1 MLHLKMR
8 KALFKQQCVLLCLLF
23 LVMNLLSIAA
33 QQTDTVMAPLSTDTV
48 RKQGFVGRVAS
59 AAFNKY
65 FNDSSNPSE
74 PKFLLYPTVA
84 FSPETSWE
92 IGISALMLY
101 YARRDTTNRLSEI
114 TAFTFLTLN
123 QQYGAWFDHFLY
135 SHEDAWFFLGR
146 LRFQR
151 FPLQYFGIGP
161 TTPKENKQT
170 VDADY
175 ILIKERVLRRIRPN
189 FFGGI
194 EFDFQQ
200 ISNTSI
206 DQGTSSLPLPPGA
219 DGSTNIGLGV
229 GLVYDSRHNAMNVRN
244 GGFAE
249 LGYLQYNPKWGSTY
263 KFNSLNIDSRFYRSY
278 HKNQVLAVQALGQ
291 FMNGDVPF
299 NQMALVGGETL
310 MRGYYYGRYRDKNYI
325 AAQAEYR
332 FLPFPFS
339 KRLGG
344 AVFAAAGA
352 VAPTVSAFNIKHIQP
367 SGGVGL
373 RYLLFPRKDIFV
385 RFDAGM
391 TREGINFY
399 FYTGEAF

>member
-1 MLHLKMR
+1 MRRIFILHH
-8 KALFKQQCVLLCLLF
+8 CVLLWLLF
-23 LVMNLLSIAA
+23 SIVNPGATRA
-33 QQTDTVMAPLSTDTV
+33 QQTDTVMAQSQTDTV
-48 RKQGFVGRVAS
+48 RKTGFVARIATS
-59 AAFNKY
+59 AFNKY

-84 FSPETSWE
+84 LAPETSWE

-101 YARRDTTNRLSEI
+101 FARRDTTNRLSEI
-114 TAFTFLTLN
+114 SAFTFFTLN

-135 SHEDAWFFLGR
+135 THKDAWFFLGR
-146 LRFQR
+146 LRLQR

-170 VDADY
+170 VNADY

-189 FFGGI
+189 FFGGF
-194 EFDFQQ
+194 EFDFQR

-206 DQGTSSLPLPPGA
+206 EAGSSQLPPPPGIG
-219 DGSTNIGLGV
+219 GSTNIGLGI

-244 GGFAE
+244 GSFTE
-249 LGYLQYNPKWGSTY
+249 VGYLQYNPNWGSTY
-263 KFNSLNIDSRFYRSY
+263 RFNSLNIDSRFYRSY
-278 HKNQVLAVQALGQ
+278 HKTQVLAVQAVGQ
-291 FMNGDVPF
+291 FMHGDVPF
-299 NQMALVGGETL
+299 NQMALVGGENL

-339 KRLGG
+339 HRLGG
-344 AVFAAAGA
+344 ALFAAAGA
-352 VAPTVSAFNIKHIQP
+352 VSPAVSAFNFKHIQP

-373 RYLLFPRKDIFV
+373 RYLLFPKKDIFI